1 MVCAVE
7 PNYNRKVIR
16 RNVSTAPILL
26 FTYKRLWH
34 AQECVK
40 SLKKN
45 IMACDSELIVF
56 SDGPKRSED
65 NTAVESIRKY
75 IKTIN
80 GFKKVSLVERRVNLG
95 LAKSIISGVSEAV
108 KNHGRVI
115 VLEDDLVT
123 SPFFLKFMND
133 ALEYYQ
139 EDERVISVHGYV
151 YPVHATLPDTF
162 FLRGAD
168 CWGWATWKRGWDL
181 FEPDGEKLLGEIRN
195 RKLERDFDFG
205 GNYPY
210 TKMLKDQTR
219 GKNDSWAIRW
229 HASAYLAGKFT
240 LYPGRSLVRNIGAD
254 NSGTHTGKTFV
265 FDTMVS
271 EEPIMVSTIPVEES
285 RSARREIE
293 RYFRRTKPGAAAR
306 LIKKVTDSFKRNPD
320 K

>member
-7 PNYNRKVIR
+7 PNYIRKVIR

-40 SLKKN
+40 ALQKN
-45 IMACDSELIVF
+45 IMACDSELIFF
-56 SDGPKRSED
+56 SDGPKGTED
-65 NTAVESIRKY
+65 FTAVESLRKY

-80 GFKKVSLVERRVNLG
+80 GFKKVSVVERRANLG
-95 LAKSIISGVSEAV
+95 LAKSIISGVAETVSL
-108 KNHGRVI
+108 HGRVI

-151 YPVHATLPDTF
+151 YPVNATLPDTF

-181 FEPDGEKLLGEIRN
+181 FEPDGEKLLSEIRN

-240 LYPGRSLVRNIGAD
+240 LYPGRSFVRNIGTD
-254 NSGTHTGKTFV
+254 NSGTHSGKTLV
-265 FDTMVS
+265 YDTMVS
-271 EEPIMVSTIPVEES
+271 EEPIMVSTIPVEEN
-285 RSARREIE
+285 RSARNEIE
-293 RYFRRTKPGAAAR
+293 RYFRRTKPGVPAR
-306 LIKKVTDSFKRNPD
+306 LINKFTDAFK
-320 K
+320 